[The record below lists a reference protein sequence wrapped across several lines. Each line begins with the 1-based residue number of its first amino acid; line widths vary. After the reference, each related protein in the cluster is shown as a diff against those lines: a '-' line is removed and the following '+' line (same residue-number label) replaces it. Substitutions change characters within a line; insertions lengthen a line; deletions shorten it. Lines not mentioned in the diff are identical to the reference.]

1 MSNPTESWK
10 NWEGRVA
17 DNKFPL
23 RKLLGGSGHSAVF
36 LTERSGAESQKAV
49 IKLIRAENLD
59 QDAQL
64 SRWATAAKLSHP
76 HLIRLFE
83 CGRCAIAGT
92 PLLYVVMEYA
102 EENLAEI
109 LPLRALAPEEASE
122 MLQPTAEALDYLH
135 QSDLAHGRIRPSN
148 IMAVDNQLKIS
159 ADGIAKIGE
168 RSIGHEPNA
177 YDAPEVAITGPSSA
191 ADIFALGKTLLAVM
205 SQNEGEFT
213 NGTKGSVAVP
223 ETIPEPFSEL
233 AQQCLQLDPQK
244 RPTAASLLSP
254 SPTPN
259 IKTEV
264 PIAARAVEVVEAA
277 PQKEPSRKRFVIP
290 ILIAAIVLI
299 AWAGSKFVTHRPTEP
314 ATESRGASS
323 PSPAATPAAQ
333 SPPPLSENKKPVP
346 KGLVRG
352 GVLQQVLPEVSRGA
366 QNTIQ
371 GHVKVSVQVS
381 VDASGNVS
389 QAKLVSAGPSKYF
402 ADRALAAAR
411 SWKFTPPQVDG
422 QAAASEW
429 ILRFQFGRGST
440 QVFPAETKP

>member
-205 SQNEGEFT
+205 SQNEAELT
-213 NGTKGSVAVP
+213 NGTRGSVAVP
-223 ETIPEPFSEL
+223 ETIPEPFREL
-233 AQQCLQLDPQK
+233 AQRCLQLDPQR
-244 RPTAASLLSP
+244 RPTAASLPSP
-254 SPTPN
+254 PPTPN
-259 IKTEV
+259 VKAEI
-264 PIAARAVEVVEAA
+264 PLAARVIEVVEAA
-277 PQKEPSRKRFVIP
+277 TPKEPSNKRFVIP
-290 ILIAAIVLI
+290 ILIAAMILI
-299 AWAGSKFVTHRPTEP
+299 AWVGSKFVTHQPPAPTAAIPTASAPPP
-314 ATESRGASS
+314 AG
-323 PSPAATPAAQ
+323 PAAQ
-333 SPPPLSENKKPVP
+333 SPAPFSENKKPAP

-352 GVLQQVLPEVSRGA
+352 SVLHQVLPEVSRGA
-366 QNTIQ
+366 QNTIN
-371 GHVKVSVQVS
+371 GHVKVSVHIS
-381 VDASGNVS
+381 VDAFGNVL
-389 QAKLVSAGPSKYF
+389 QAKFVSAGPSKYF

-411 SWKFTPPQVDG
+411 GWKFTPPQVDG
-422 QAAASEW
+422 HSAASEW

-440 QVFPAETKP
+440 QVLPTETKP